1 MQDALTPEQKEIA
14 LSARRN
20 YYRERKAAHKRYLD
34 LYWYRRGLREMAA
47 ANEPEF
53 KTETEAVESGDK

>member
-1 MQDALTPEQKEIA
+1 MKETLTPEQKEIA

-34 LYWYRRGLREMAA
+34 TYWYRRGLREM
-47 ANEPEF
+47 
-53 KTETEAVESGDK
+53 EAKDESESENTSAPNG

>member
-1 MQDALTPEQKEIA
+1 MKETLTPEQKEIA

-34 LYWYRRGLREMAA
+34 TYWYRRGLREMEA
-47 ANEPEF
+47 ANESES
-53 KTETEAVESGDK
+53 ENATEASR

>member
-1 MQDALTPEQKEIA
+1 MKETLTPEQKEIA

-34 LYWYRRGLREMAA
+34 TYWYRRGLREMEAA
-47 ANEPEF
+47 D
-53 KTETEAVESGDK
+53 ESKSENTTTPNG

>member
-1 MQDALTPEQKEIA
+1 MHETLTPEQKEIA

-34 LYWYRRGLREMAA
+34 TYWYRRGLREM
-47 ANEPEF
+47 
-53 KTETEAVESGDK
+53 EAKDESESENTSTPNG

>member
-14 LSARRN
+14 LQARRN

-34 LYWYRRGLREMAA
+34 TYWYRRGLREMEAA
-47 ANEPEF
+47 DESKAENA
-53 KTETEAVESGDK
+53 TEASR

>member
-1 MQDALTPEQKEIA
+1 MHETLTPEQKEIA

-34 LYWYRRGLREMAA
+34 TYWYRRGLREM
-47 ANEPEF
+47 
-53 KTETEAVESGDK
+53 EAKDESEIENATTPNG

>member
-1 MQDALTPEQKEIA
+1 MHETLTPEQKEIA

-34 LYWYRRGLREMAA
+34 TYWYRRGLREMEAA
-47 ANEPEF
+47 DESKAENA
-53 KTETEAVESGDK
+53 TEASR